1 MVFRRERAEPA
12 GATASPTE
20 AKPVRVTREKVAEH
34 RRTILDTASRLFRER
49 GFGDVGVAE
58 IMQASGLTH
67 GAFYGHFRSKAHL
80 AEEACRDAFEKTL
93 AKWDQVR
100 DLWTVIDRYV
110 SVTHRD
116 EPSKGCPMS
125 AFGAEIARQPEHVQT
140 QYAEGLRH
148 QLKRIADLLPPG
160 GTPEERHADS
170 ITLMASMVG
179 AITLARGLSV
189 TDPALSEE
197 ILASVRDSLRRH
209 VIEEHATQAGPRE
222 RNEAAE

>member
-1 MVFRRERAEPA
+1 M
-12 GATASPTE
+12 
-20 AKPVRVTREKVAEH
+20 RVTREKVAEH

-80 AEEACRDAFEKTL
+80 AEEACRDAFLKSR
-93 AKWDQVR
+93 AKWNEVPT
-100 DLWTVIDRYV
+100 LWSIIERYV
-110 SVTHRD
+110 SICHRD

-140 QYAEGLRH
+140 QYADGLRH
-148 QLKRIADLLPPG
+148 QLGRIAELLPPG
-160 GTPEERHADS
+160 GTAEERHADS

-179 AITLARGLSV
+179 AITLARGLSS

-209 VIEEHATQAGPRE
+209 VIEEHGAGTSCHQTE
-222 RNEAAE
+222 EAAE

>member
-1 MVFRRERAEPA
+1 M
-12 GATASPTE
+12 
-20 AKPVRVTREKVAEH
+20 RVTREKVAEH

-80 AEEACRDAFEKTL
+80 AEEACRDAFLKSR
-93 AKWDQVR
+93 AKWNEISS
-100 DLWTVIDRYV
+100 LWSIIERYV
-110 SVTHRD
+110 SVRHRD
-116 EPSKGCPMS
+116 EPSRGCPMS

-140 QYAEGLRH
+140 QYADGLRH
-148 QLKRIADLLPPG
+148 QLGRIAELLPPG

-179 AITLARGLSV
+179 AITLARGLSS

-197 ILASVRDSLRRH
+197 ILSSVRDSLRRH
-209 VIEEHATQAGPRE
+209 VIEEHCTAGAHTQPG
-222 RNEAAE
+222 EAAE